1 MYHCSL
7 LDVNQQIRLALSPR
21 DHTVNVFIILALI
34 RLAVGPALVSLLQL
48 VTLARFEPPPP
59 TFLF

>member
-7 LDVNQQIRLALSPR
+7 LDVNQQIRLALSP
-21 DHTVNVFIILALI
+21 HTVNVFSILALI

-48 VTLARFEPPPP
+48 VTLARLEKK
-59 TFLF
+59 

>member
-7 LDVNQQIRLALSPR
+7 LDVNQQIRLALSP
-21 DHTVNVFIILALI
+21 HTVNVFSILALI